1 MYLCYDTSC
10 ARGFPHIVKRI
21 RNEERIIMSEIKDD
35 KKEMTKKK
43 KVTVFSILLIQAAV
57 VVYTTSS
64 IFSNLSSNYPVM
76 SGKFILFIFLDLL
89 SLGIYAIFWQQIIK
103 RYDLSLAYANRA
115 TAIFWS
121 MIWAALLFKE
131 GITLAN
137 IIGVIVIFA
146 GVMLVNTDAA

>member
-1 MYLCYDTSC
+1 M
-10 ARGFPHIVKRI
+10 
-21 RNEERIIMSEIKDD
+21 NET
-35 KKEMTKKK
+35 KKAPKK

-57 VVYTTSS
+57 IIYTTSS

-76 SGKFILFIFLDLL
+76 SFKFLLFIFLDLF
-89 SLGIYAIFWQQIIK
+89 SLGVYAIFWQQIIK

-121 MIWAALLFKE
+121 MIWAAVLFKE
-131 GITLAN
+131 GITVAN
-137 IIGVIVIFA
+137 VFGVLIIFA